1 MKLYEQ
7 FQEERTTARR
17 PLKCFLIWKKKLRF
31 LIKFKKSY
39 VV

>member
-17 PLKCFLIWKKKLRF
+17 PLKCFLIWKKKVK
-31 LIKFKKSY
+31 IPY
-39 VV
+39 